1 MFSKIVVA
9 FNDLPESQR
18 ALRTSIYLARL
29 CNAEVTTVTI
39 LGYLR
44 GHAPFSIVLDPQA
57 PVAMM
62 EERRNRHTEM
72 HEKAANLAR
81 DLGVLA
87 QGAIVLGDELPAIL
101 DFAKDKN
108 TASLVV
114 GLHQHGFSLSGL
126 LNSIYDLAHDADC
139 SVLGVHRARV

>member
-57 PVAMM
+57 PAATMGQ
-62 EERRNRHTEM
+62 RRNHHKEM
-72 HEKAANLAR
+72 HKKVANLAR
-81 DLGVLA
+81 G
-87 QGAIVLGDELPAIL
+87 QGSQARSSIVPGDEVPATSH
-101 DFAKDKN
+101 FAKEERAD
-108 TASLVV
+108 SLVV